1 VSAHAEAEAAS
12 GGTTAAP
19 GMRGFVDGLNGVQ
32 IDGWAF
38 EPTNPTE
45 RVVVELRLDG
55 QTLATTVADR
65 HRADLARAGIGDAFH
80 GFRFPLKPAWAE
92 RRADL
97 LAVAR
102 GVEGG
107 EAPLPLFQRGGL
119 PATTA
124 SPQMVKAIERLVAGQ
139 RDLESRLRALAN
151 QVAAQPAPLTAPHAA
166 AEASQP
172 VLAEE
177 IDQRLAVLE
186 AWVARL
192 EDRIGALADAA
203 PPQAAP
209 ARAGL
214 DTWQVVLIALLA
226 VFSLGTLAVF
236 ALILAL

>member
-1 VSAHAEAEAAS
+1 
-12 GGTTAAP
+12 
-19 GMRGFVDGLNGVQ
+19 MRGFVDGLNGAQ

-38 EPTNPTE
+38 EPANPTE

-139 RDLESRLRALAN
+139 RDLNRGFARSPIRSRRNLR
-151 QVAAQPAPLTAPHAA
+151 P
-166 AEASQP
+166 
-172 VLAEE
+172 
-177 IDQRLAVLE
+177 
-186 AWVARL
+186 
-192 EDRIGALADAA
+192 
-203 PPQAAP
+203 
-209 ARAGL
+209 
-214 DTWQVVLIALLA
+214 
-226 VFSLGTLAVF
+226 
-236 ALILAL
+236 